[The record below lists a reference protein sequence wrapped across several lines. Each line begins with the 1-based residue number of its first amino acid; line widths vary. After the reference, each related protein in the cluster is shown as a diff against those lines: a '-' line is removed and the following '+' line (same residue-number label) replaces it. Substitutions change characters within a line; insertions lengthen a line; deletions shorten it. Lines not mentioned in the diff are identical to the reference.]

1 MKKIK
6 QIFFMGIMKENKHGF
21 RIGKT
26 IFFFMKKEKMIIFSE
41 NIKIEIPVD
50 EALKFIKPI
59 KDDKGRLLYSKN
71 ANIAANRNWEKLTGK
86 ENNGIKK

>member
-1 MKKIK
+1 
-6 QIFFMGIMKENKHGF
+6 MGIMTKNEHGF

-26 IFFFMKKEKMIIFSE
+26 IFFFMKKGKMIIFSE
-41 NIKIEIPVD
+41 NIKIEIPVN

-71 ANIAANRNWEKLTGK
+71 ANIAASRNYEKLIRK
-86 ENNGIKK
+86 ENNGIEK